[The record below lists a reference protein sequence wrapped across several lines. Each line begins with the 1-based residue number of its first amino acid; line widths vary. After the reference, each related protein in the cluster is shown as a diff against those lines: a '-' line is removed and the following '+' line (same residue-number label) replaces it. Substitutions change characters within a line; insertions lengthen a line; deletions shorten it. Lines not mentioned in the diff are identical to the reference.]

1 MFRRV
6 LVGFDGSPSAE
17 DALALARRLRDP
29 DHGALTL
36 ARVVPTRHW
45 PLAQHAAA
53 DERVLE
59 TTALVLAGARA
70 RLPTEL
76 PVRLRAPQASS
87 PARGLTELAES
98 ERSDVVVVGSSG
110 RAVAGRLTLGGT
122 ANRLL
127 QGAPCAVAVAP
138 AGVRAT
144 ESFRHV
150 GVAYDGSPEAES
162 ALAAGYAIAVAAGAA
177 VTLFHVLLGGPA
189 LDGDLARGHLRARL
203 DAQERLDAAA
213 DGAPPGVN
221 PRTVLLHDGVPGAA
235 IGEACDGIVDLMVT
249 GSRSYGPVQR
259 ALLGSVAHDLMEGAV
274 HPVLVVPRV
283 AAAVV

>member
-1 MFRRV
+1 MIATFSRRAPDADVPAPTADSSPSATPCPPTKDDGVFRRV

-98 ERSDVVVVGSSG
+98 ERSDVVV
-110 RAVAGRLTLGGT
+110 
-122 ANRLL
+122 
-127 QGAPCAVAVAP
+127 
-138 AGVRAT
+138 
-144 ESFRHV
+144 
-150 GVAYDGSPEAES
+150 
-162 ALAAGYAIAVAAGAA
+162 AGYAIAAAAGAA